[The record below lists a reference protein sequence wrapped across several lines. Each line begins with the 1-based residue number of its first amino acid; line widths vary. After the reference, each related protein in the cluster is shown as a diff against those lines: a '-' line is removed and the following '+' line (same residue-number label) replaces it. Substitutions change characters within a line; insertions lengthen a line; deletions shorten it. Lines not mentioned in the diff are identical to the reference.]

1 MRKFLCMFLGLAL
14 LIFQPAFAL
23 AQPEIHINI
32 PSYTLQLFDNGQLI
46 KEYNIAVG
54 TPYEQTPTG
63 NYAIFSKQQYPT
75 WYPGSNFTDRTP
87 VPPGPDNPLGSR
99 WMEYKTNYGIHGT
112 NKGWDINYPVSGGC
126 IRMHDKDAQELYE
139 MVPTGTPVIITYETL
154 FLTEKP
160 DGLYAKIYPDIYQRN
175 TTSKERLLALYANY
189 SAKYP
194 RLVQPL
200 PTQGEYNR
208 VLEFCIAL
216 SAQEELTGIVP
227 PPPNPKQ
234 KP

>member
-87 VPPGPDNPLGSR
+87 VPPR
-99 WMEYKTNYGIHGT
+99 
-112 NKGWDINYPVSGGC
+112 
-126 IRMHDKDAQELYE
+126 
-139 MVPTGTPVIITYETL
+139 TGQSPWLKV
-154 FLTEKP
+154 
-160 DGLYAKIYPDIYQRN
+160 DG
-175 TTSKERLLALYANY
+175 
-189 SAKYP
+189 
-194 RLVQPL
+194 V
-200 PTQGEYNR
+200 
-208 VLEFCIAL
+208 
-216 SAQEELTGIVP
+216 
-227 PPPNPKQ
+227 
-234 KP
+234 